1 MRLFYALF
9 PPRAVQQSLAQIQEK
24 LRPYRGWR
32 PVQPHQMHIT
42 LLFLGEQPEARL
54 PELRQTGREVAAR
67 VPAFEVTLGGTGY
80 FPAAGSPRV
89 WFVKASGVGLEPLA
103 SGLQQALGIGEGTFR
118 PHLTLARKKG
128 PAPRVG
134 PVVVNL
140 RFTARAVCLVESK
153 LEPAGARYRVLEAF
167 PLNGSGYGQGEAE
180 GFRGHPEDH

>member
-9 PPRAVQQSLAQIQEK
+9 PPLAVQQNLAQIQER

-32 PVQPHQMHIT
+32 PVQPRQMHIT
-42 LLFLGEQPEARL
+42 LLFLGEQPEDRL
-54 PELRQTGREVAAR
+54 PELHRAGKEVAAR

-80 FPAAGSPRV
+80 FPAAGPPRV
-89 WFVKASGVGLEPLA
+89 WFVKASGAGLEPLA
-103 SGLQQALGIGEGTFR
+103 SGLRQALGVEEDSFH

-140 RFTARAVCLVESK
+140 HFTARAVCLVESK
-153 LEPAGARYRVLEAF
+153 LEPAGAKYRVLEEF
-167 PLNGSGYGQGEAE
+167 PLNGSGYG
-180 GFRGHPEDH
+180 